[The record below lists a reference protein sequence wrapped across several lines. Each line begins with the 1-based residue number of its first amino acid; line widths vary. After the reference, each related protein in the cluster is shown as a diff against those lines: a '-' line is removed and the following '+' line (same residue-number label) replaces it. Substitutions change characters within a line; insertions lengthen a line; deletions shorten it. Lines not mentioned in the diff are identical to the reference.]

1 MLFATKRRSSA
12 SSPSPNFCA
21 TGMTKP
27 LQMPMQKPSTRKLTE
42 LVEPTPASA
51 SMPRK
56 RPTTSV
62 STILYSCWNSRP
74 PSSGSRKPMTSRVG
88 EPVVRFRDAVFAIRV
103 PPESIEISISK
114 NVCIVFSDRKKYNP
128 QPSDFFAQ
136 FGAGIRQ
143 NVQKQDFFQKNG
155 RMGGKIGQ
163 KKPGF
168 REAGRKNQGIFQ
180 RNALTR
186 KKKCGKINT
195 QCCEVR
201 RRPTSTSWS
210 DYTTDRAARQ
220 GTKMKKQQLTHACHC

>member
-1 MLFATKRRSSA
+1 
-12 SSPSPNFCA
+12 
-21 TGMTKP
+21 
-27 LQMPMQKPSTRKLTE
+27 
-42 LVEPTPASA
+42 
-51 SMPRK
+51 
-56 RPTTSV
+56 
-62 STILYSCWNSRP
+62 
-74 PSSGSRKPMTSRVG
+74 
-88 EPVVRFRDAVFAIRV
+88 
-103 PPESIEISISK
+103 
-114 NVCIVFSDRKKYNP
+114 P

-143 NVQKQDFFQKNG
+143 NVQKQDFFPKNG

>member
-1 MLFATKRRSSA
+1 
-12 SSPSPNFCA
+12 
-21 TGMTKP
+21 
-27 LQMPMQKPSTRKLTE
+27 
-42 LVEPTPASA
+42 
-51 SMPRK
+51 
-56 RPTTSV
+56 
-62 STILYSCWNSRP
+62 
-74 PSSGSRKPMTSRVG
+74 
-88 EPVVRFRDAVFAIRV
+88 
-103 PPESIEISISK
+103 
-114 NVCIVFSDRKKYNP
+114 
-128 QPSDFFAQ
+128 
-136 FGAGIRQ
+136 
-143 NVQKQDFFQKNG
+143 
-155 RMGGKIGQ
+155 MGGKIGQ